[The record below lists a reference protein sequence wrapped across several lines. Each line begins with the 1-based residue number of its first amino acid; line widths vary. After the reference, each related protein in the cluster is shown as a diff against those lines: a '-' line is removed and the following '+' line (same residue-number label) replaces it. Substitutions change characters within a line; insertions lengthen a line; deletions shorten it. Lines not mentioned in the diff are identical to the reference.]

1 MNMSELLKKLET
13 YADSDYLPMHMPGHK
28 RRMGDLGN
36 PFFIDITE
44 IDGFDDLHHAEGI
57 LKQAEERAAELY
69 GSEETH
75 YLVNGSTSGI
85 LAAISG
91 CTAAGGTVLL
101 ARNSHNRPIMQ
112 CFERSSCPLYL
123 STTAGKNGDKWSCN
137 SRKCGQASGRI
148 SGNKDGIYYVANL

>member
-1 MNMSELLKKLET
+1 MSELLKKLET

-91 CTAAGGTVLL
+91 CTQQAERFCLQETAI
-101 ARNSHNRPIMQ
+101 NRPIMQ
-112 CFERSSCPLYL
+112 CF
-123 STTAGKNGDKWSCN
+123 
-137 SRKCGQASGRI
+137 
-148 SGNKDGIYYVANL
+148 

>member
-101 ARNSHNRPIMQ
+101 ARILLTFRHRDFLQVCPFVHS
-112 CFERSSCPLYL
+112 ELSAARSA
-123 STTAGKNGDKWSCN
+123 TM
-137 SRKCGQASGRI
+137 RH
-148 SGNKDGIYYVANL
+148 